1 MNWIRTLLL
10 SSMVCILFVAVCQG
24 QQIVDSSEKYDPEI
38 YPGWKQS
45 VQAYSFNKFTFYEA
59 IDKAASIGLKYIEAY
74 PWQKLSKDRPDITTN
89 YDMTADIRA
98 QVKKKLASAD
108 IKLIN
113 YGVVD
118 LTNDEKQCRKVFDFA
133 KDMGIETIVSE
144 PPFDALDMIDKL
156 CQEYK
161 IKVALHN
168 HPKPSRYYDPDT
180 VLKACKGK
188 SKWIGACADPGHW
201 VRSGI
206 NPVEGLK
213 KLEGKII
220 SLHFK
225 DMNEY
230 GMKAHPVVWGTGISD
245 VKAMLTELHRQGFT
259 GVMSNEYEHNWM
271 NSVPDI
277 KACIEYY
284 TPVAAKLKDSGFKG
298 LVAKDLSNCDYI
310 PGTWKMID
318 SVLTRTGKGNNQNIW
333 TKDTYEDFILDLEF
347 KVAKNTNS
355 GVIYHATTT
364 KGWDWVQEAVEV
376 QIFDSYG
383 KKVNNQ
389 ACGSIFDAL
398 APTENMMKPVGEWNH
413 MNITVKGSLTKV
425 VLNGTEVIYMDA
437 DLWDTANKNPD
448 GTKNKYNMPLK
459 DFPRSGVIGLQ
470 DHGFPVWFKNIKI
483 RKL

>member
-1 MNWIRTLLL
+1 
-10 SSMVCILFVAVCQG
+10 MVCILFVAGCQV
-24 QQIVDSSEKYDPEI
+24 QQQVDSSEKDGPEI

-45 VQAYSFNKFTFYEA
+45 VQAYSFNQFTFYES
-59 IDKAASIGLKYIEAY
+59 IDKAASVGLKYIEAY
-74 PWQKLSKDRPDITTN
+74 PWQKLSKRHPGVTTN
-89 YDMTADIRA
+89 YDMSPDIRA
-98 QVKKKLASAD
+98 QVKKKLAAAG

-118 LTNDEKQCRKVFDFA
+118 LTNDENQCRKVFDFA

-144 PPFDALDMIDKL
+144 PPFEALGMIDKL
-156 CQEYK
+156 CQEYR

-168 HPKPSRYYDPDT
+168 HPKPSIYFDPET
-180 VLKACKGK
+180 VLKACKGR

-201 VRSGI
+201 IRSGFD
-206 NPVEGLK
+206 PVESLK
-213 KLEGKII
+213 KLEGRII
-220 SLHFK
+220 TFHFK

-230 GMKAHPVVWGTGISD
+230 GMKAHTVIWGTGIAD
-245 VKAMLTELHRQGFT
+245 VEGMLTELHRQGFT
-259 GVMSNEYEHNWM
+259 GVISNEYEYNWL

-277 KACIEYY
+277 KACLDYY
-284 TPVAAKLKDSGFKG
+284 ETVAGKLKDSGFTDF
-298 LVAKDLSNCDYI
+298 VANDLSNCDYE

-318 SVLTRTGKGNNQNIW
+318 GVLTSGSKNNKNIW
-333 TKDTYEDFILDLEF
+333 TKDSYDDFILDLEF
-347 KVAKNTNS
+347 KIAKWTNS
-355 GVIYHATTT
+355 GVIYRATTT
-364 KGWDWVQEAVEV
+364 KGWDWVQEAIEV
-376 QIFDSYG
+376 QIYDSYG

-425 VLNGTEVIYMDA
+425 VLNGTEIIYMDV

-448 GTKNKYNMPLK
+448 GSKNKYNMPLK